1 MGLSSTSGT
10 GTRAFGNQTSQSLW
24 RNWWLPPPSA
34 GTWLRF
40 KNLEKPPNPEFDTVA
55 AGARVQSVFFLRNI
69 KLVVRGSGAFAN
81 CTNLCNW
88 QHWETVICYYNTGIS
103 GVRIGPESDWLF
115 SLFFSEV
122 FAKTFQRHNLP
133 NIKSWSGLQSAWLLL
148 RWENVWTCVNY
159 YVDYLCWLYHDYYDY
174 HLD

>member
-1 MGLSSTSGT
+1 MTAPTSKD
-10 GTRAFGNQTSQSLW
+10 L
-24 RNWWLPPPSA
+24 
-34 GTWLRF
+34 
-40 KNLEKPPNPEFDTVA
+40 VA
-55 AGARVQSVFFLRNI
+55 LQKSREASESWIWHCCRRRSGAICVFLRNI

-81 CTNLCNW
+81 CRNLCNW

-103 GVRIGPESDWLF
+103 GVRIGLDWLF
-115 SLFFSEV
+115 FFLSREV

-159 YVDYLCWLYHDYYDY
+159 YVNYYVDYYDY
-174 HLD
+174 ILTIMTIMLTIMSTQLEK